1 MNNYKNVI
9 VAVDFNAQYENVI
22 HRAIAVCG
30 SADDLSLVYVS
41 WPMVYLQPY
50 LYNTEYN
57 SLDDAEVLDNA
68 RKRLEEIAEKFGI
81 DKNHVHVKSGD
92 VADEI
97 KRMADESN
105 ADLIVLGTHGRSGIR
120 LLLGS
125 TANAVLHGAKQ
136 DVLAVRIQN
145 D

>member
-1 MNNYKNVI
+1 MNDYKKII

-22 HRAIAVCG
+22 HRAMAVSQ
-30 SADDLSLVYVS
+30 SAADLSLVYVS
-41 WPMVYLQPY
+41 WPMVYIQPY

-81 DKNHVHVKSGD
+81 DKNNVHVKSGD
-92 VADEI
+92 VSDEI
-97 KRMADESN
+97 KRIADESN

-120 LLLGS
+120 
-125 TANAVLHGAKQ
+125 
-136 DVLAVRIQN
+136 
-145 D
+145 